1 MHYTPVTRRT
11 ERRRASNPAKLV
23 TVVGVFGSLVL
34 GGLFLF
40 TSSVAARTVPNTTVD
55 VFEQPRVP
63 VLSVRRFPDVLSVG
77 VRTGRLKDRLSKV
90 EEILPSGSCLT
101 VNWLGKR
108 LTATNADTS
117 VTPGS
122 VIKLVTGAGALHALG
137 QQATY
142 TTSVHASVVDGT
154 VAGNVYLVGTGD
166 PLLARRDYVLAEKY
180 PTLTPTFLE
189 NLADAVVAAGV
200 KIINGSIVP
209 VDIRYDDQRFL
220 PSWPSEFYGVEA
232 GPLGA
237 LVVADGAQLGQF
249 LKPDDPGLAAA
260 TDLRTLLSLRGVTVV
275 GTSLREAMPT
285 GIPSIASVSSAAMG
299 QVVREMLVN
308 SDNNTA
314 ELLVKEMGAVKKNS
328 GTTAAGLEVVKESIA
343 ELGLDASAFT
353 QVDGSGLSSGN
364 KVTCNF
370 VSALLAKNRDV
381 FVDRLSIA
389 GEQGT
394 LREYYNSS
402 QARGRLVAKTGT
414 LSGVKGLAGYMT
426 AEGGEPVEFTLI
438 LNGDDVDQAA
448 KFRPVWNALVDA
460 LVRASVNP
468 TVEALLP

>member
-1 MHYTPVTRRT
+1 MQYTPATRRFSH
-11 ERRRASNPAKLV
+11 RRASNPSKLV
-23 TVVGVFGSLVL
+23 TVIGVL
-34 GGLFLF
+34 GSVILGALFLI
-40 TSSVAARTVPNTTVD
+40 SSSFAARTIPDTTVD
-55 VFEQPRVP
+55 VFDQPRVP

-77 VRTGRLKDRLSKV
+77 VRTGRLKDRLARV
-90 EEILPSGSCLT
+90 EELLPSGSCLT
-101 VNWLGKR
+101 VDWLGKR
-108 LTATNADTS
+108 LTSVNADTS

-122 VIKLVTGAGALHALG
+122 VIKLVTAAGALQALG

-142 TTSVHASVVDGT
+142 QTSVHGIVVDGV
-154 VAGNVYLVGTGD
+154 VAGNVYLVGSGD
-166 PLLARRDYVLAEKY
+166 PLLVRRDYVLGEKY
-180 PTLTPTFLE
+180 PTLTPTYLE
-189 NLADAVVAAGV
+189 TLADSVVSAGV
-200 KIINGSIVP
+200 KVINGSIIP
-209 VDIRYDDQRFL
+209 IDQRYDDQRFL

-237 LVVADGAQLGQF
+237 LMVADGAQLGQF

-275 GTSLREAMPT
+275 GTSTRGVMPS
-285 GIPSIASVSSAAMG
+285 GSPSIATISSVDMG

-314 ELLVKEMGAVKKNS
+314 ELLVKEMGSVKKSS
-328 GTTAAGLEVVKESIA
+328 GTSAAGLEVVKEAIGA
-343 ELGLDASAFT
+343 LGVDTSVLT

-370 VSALLAKNRDV
+370 VSTLLAKNRDV

-389 GEQGT
+389 GELGT
-394 LREYYNSS
+394 LRDYYTSS
-402 QARGRLVAKTGT
+402 QARGRLIAKTGT
-414 LSGVKGLAGYMT
+414 LSGVKGLAGFMT
-426 AEGGEPVEFTLI
+426 VEGGEPVELALI
-438 LNGDDVDQAA
+438 MNADDIDQAA

-460 LVRASVNP
+460 TVRASVNP